1 MRAITILDAARIKR
15 FLSVCQILVLA
26 TLVSIVAVAQETRD
40 DTSAQEEPPLVPLTE
55 EEKLSLDQLL
65 QRIDDD
71 GAVIKSLEKRLDQS
85 EGIVRQITHGRLDR
99 VTSEFFQNVLKIA
112 NQTIQLSGQ
121 GKDAGEYR
129 QLIEKDLLRL
139 PDTAFEELERV
150 GARVDYKIDQLST
163 IELVAE
169 DQRLFGTIEVIDSVY
184 QLLFDYFD
192 VAESLEIDI
201 SGVLAKVN
209 VDISEAAASRS
220 VFLELAIDQAASLRA
235 SVAILPDNTDLAG
248 ELRAADARVKLT
260 AAALQK
266 TIGFMQKLKLN
277 VRQYR
282 QQLLTATGEITTDV
296 LDVGVV
302 ANLIKG
308 WTNTLGDSLVDQG
321 PKLLLKIFLII
332 LIIYVAIR
340 LSRLVEMGANRA
352 IDSAHVQMSHLLRR
366 MVVSTGRNLIV
377 VLGILIALSQV
388 GISLGPLLAGLGIA
402 GFIIGFAMQ
411 DALSN
416 FASGMLILLYRPF
429 DVGDTVEAG
438 NVRGKVRS
446 MSLVNTSIMTFDNQ
460 SLIVPNNMIWGNVI
474 KNVTAQKTRRVDL
487 VFGISYGDDIEKA
500 EGVFRDIVD
509 AHDKVLESPEPM
521 IRLNEL
527 AESSVNFIVR
537 PWVRTEDYWDV
548 YWDVTRAVKLGLDKA
563 GISIPFPQRDVHV
576 HESRPT
582 EV

>member
-1 MRAITILDAARIKR
+1 MQLT
-15 FLSVCQILVLA
+15 
-26 TLVSIVAVAQETRD
+26 
-40 DTSAQEEPPLVPLTE
+40 PLTA
-55 EEKLSLDQLL
+55 EEKQFLDQLL

-71 GAVIKSLEKRLDQS
+71 GAVIKSLESRLGTS
-85 EGIVRQITHGRLDR
+85 EGIERKITYGRLDR
-99 VTSEFFQNVLKIA
+99 VTREFFQNILKVA
-112 NQTIQLSGQ
+112 NRTIKLGGQ
-121 GKDAGEYR
+121 GKDADKYR
-129 QLIEKDLLRL
+129 QRIEKDLLRL
-139 PDTAFEELERV
+139 PATAFESLDRV
-150 GARVDYKIDQLST
+150 GARVDYKNDQLST
-163 IELVAE
+163 IELITE
-169 DQRLFGTIEVIDSVY
+169 DQRLFTAIKVIDSVY
-184 QLLFDYFD
+184 QLLFDYFE
-192 VAESLEIDI
+192 VAESLKIDYTD
-201 SGVLAKVN
+201 VRDKVS

-220 VFLELAIDQAASLRA
+220 VFLELAIEQAASLRA

-260 AAALQK
+260 AAALQN
-266 TIGFMQKLKLN
+266 TVGFMQELKLN
-277 VRQYR
+277 DRQYR

-302 ANLIKG
+302 ANLARGWIKNVG
-308 WTNTLGDSLVDQG
+308 NLLVDQG
-321 PKLLLKIFLII
+321 PKLLLKLFLII
-332 LIIYVAIR
+332 LIVYIAIR
-340 LSRLVEMGANRA
+340 LSRLVEMGVNRA
-352 IDSAHVQMSHLLRR
+352 IDSSQVQISHLLRR
-366 MVVSTGRNLIV
+366 MVVSTGRNLIIM
-377 VLGILIALSQV
+377 LGVLIALSQV

-416 FASGMLILLYRPF
+416 FASGMLILLYKPF

-500 EGVFRDIVD
+500 EGVFKDIVD
-509 AHDKVLESPEPM
+509 AHDKVLKSPESM

-527 AESSVNFIVR
+527 ADSSVNFIVR

-548 YWDVTRAVKLGLDKA
+548 YWDITRAVKLGLDQA

-576 HESRPT
+576 YESRPT